1 MFARRIAGVLR
12 AISGLDHPKNFTTAI
27 IAAGG
32 DSTRFGGE
40 LSKQMTPIVN
50 IPVVI
55 HTLLAFERA
64 DCIGEIVVAAKESE
78 IGYYKKLCREHGIKK
93 LTRVVAGGESRQE
106 SVKNAFAAI
115 DKRSKYV
122 AISDAARCLVTSEM
136 INEVCRSAYKYGAA
150 TAAHKSTDT
159 VKIANKKGFIKETID
174 RNTVWLAAT
183 PQVFKTKIY
192 LTALAKAEKDGFVA
206 TDDNMLCEHIRRPVR
221 LVECG
226 PNNIKIT
233 TKDDLVAARAI
244 LEGRYGAEE

>member
-1 MFARRIAGVLR
+1 MLIKKIAGVLR
-12 AISGLDHPKNFTTAI
+12 AISGSAHPKNFTTAI

-32 DSTRFGGE
+32 DSIRFGGE
-40 LSKQMTPIVN
+40 LTKQMTPIMN

-64 DCIGEIVVAAKESE
+64 DCIDEIVVAAKKSE
-78 IGYYKKLCREHGIKK
+78 IGYYKKLCQEYGIKK
-93 LTRVVAGGESRQE
+93 LTSVVAGGESRQE
-106 SVKNAFAAI
+106 SVKNAFFKI
-115 DKRSKYV
+115 DKRAKYV
-122 AISDAARCLVTSEM
+122 AISDAARCLVSPEM
-136 INEVCRSAYKYGAA
+136 ISEVCRSAYKYGAA
-150 TAAHKSTDT
+150 TAAHRSTDT

-174 RNTVWLAAT
+174 RDTVWLAAT

-192 LTALAKAEKDGFVA
+192 LTALAKAEKDGFIT

-233 TKDDLVAARAI
+233 TKDDLAAARAI
-244 LEGRYGAEE
+244 LEERYGAEE